1 MRTAGMNLRRHNR
14 GAALIISLVLLVVL
28 TVLGVASMQGTILQ
42 ERMAGNFRESN
53 AALQAAEAALRAAE
67 RFLGQASQVGPFN
80 GSVAGLYTQA
90 TGLDTQI
97 NATTAALGDAYTE
110 QWENGGNA
118 WVALANPGNIY
129 EGQAPQYM
137 IEELRPYQIQ
147 GGSLAAD
154 EALPESQYF
163 RITAQGF
170 GASGSVVTL
179 QSYFRRQ

>member
-1 MRTAGMNLRRHNR
+1 MSLYQINR
-14 GAALIISLVLLVVL
+14 ISSHKGAALIISLVLLVVL

-42 ERMAGNFRESN
+42 ERMAGNFREGN
-53 AALQAAEAALRAAE
+53 ASLQAAEAALRAAE
-67 RFLGQASQVGPFN
+67 RFLGQPSQVGPFN
-80 GSVAGLYTQA
+80 GTVAGLYSQT
-90 TGLDTQI
+90 TGLDSQI
-97 NATTAALGDAYTE
+97 NATTAALGDAYAE
-110 QWENGGNA
+110 QWQNGANA
-118 WVALANPGNIY
+118 WVALPNPGGVY
-129 EGQAPQYM
+129 EGQAPRYL
-137 IEELRPYQIQ
+137 IEELRPYQIE